1 MGLGTEVFTMPG
13 SKFKAV
19 CINPVEDPEKIKEI
33 SQRYYQGLIDAL
45 EITFGEAW
53 ATEIFKIRGWTEE
66 DFIKVGGKYEFRGK
80 KSIEE
85 GDSRKNI
92 GS

>member
-33 SQRYYQGLIDAL
+33 SQRYYQGLVNAL

-80 KSIEE
+80 KEIEE

>member
-19 CINPVEDPEKIKEI
+19 CLNPVEDPEKIKEI
-33 SQRYYQGLIDAL
+33 SQRYYQGLVNAL

-80 KSIEE
+80 KAIEE

-92 GS
+92 GN

>member
-1 MGLGTEVFTMPG
+1 MAIGKEIFTKPG

-19 CINPVEDPEKIKEI
+19 CINPVEDPEKVKEI
-33 SQRYYQGLIDAL
+33 SERYYKGLITAL

-53 ATEIFKIRGWTEE
+53 ATEVFKRMGLKEE

-80 KSIEE
+80 KAIEE
-85 GDSRKNI
+85 GDSGKDT

>member
-33 SQRYYQGLIDAL
+33 SERYYQGLITAL

-66 DFIKVGGKYEFRGK
+66 DFIKVGGKYELRGK
-80 KSIEE
+80 KSIKE
-85 GDSRKNI
+85 GDSGKDI

>member
-66 DFIKVGGKYEFRGK
+66 DFIKVGGKYEFRREK
-80 KSIEE
+80 AIKE
-85 GDSRKNI
+85 GDS
-92 GS
+92 

>member
-1 MGLGTEVFTMPG
+1 M
-13 SKFKAV
+13 KFHKD
-19 CINPVEDPEKIKEI
+19 IIKVVN
-33 SQRYYQGLIDAL
+33 AL
-45 EITFGEAW
+45 EITFGEMW

-80 KSIEE
+80 KAIEE

>member
-33 SQRYYQGLIDAL
+33 SQRYYQGLVNAL

-66 DFIKVGGKYEFRGK
+66 DFIKVGGTYEFRGK
-80 KSIEE
+80 RSIEE

>member
-19 CINPVEDPEKIKEI
+19 CLNPTEDQEKIKEF
-33 SQRYYQGLIDAL
+33 SERYYKSLVSAL
-45 EITFGEAW
+45 EITFGDAW
-53 ATEIFKIRGWTEE
+53 ATEVFKRMGWTEE

-80 KSIEE
+80 KAIEE

>member
-19 CINPVEDPEKIKEI
+19 CLNPVEDPEKIKEI
-33 SQRYYQGLIDAL
+33 SQRYYQGLVNAL
-45 EITFGEAW
+45 ERSFGEAW
-53 ATEIFKIRGWTEE
+53 ATEVFKRMGLTEE
-66 DFIKVGGKYEFRGK
+66 DFIKVGGKYELRRK

-85 GDSRKNI
+85 GDSGKDN
-92 GS
+92 

>member
-33 SQRYYQGLIDAL
+33 SQRYYQGLVNAL

-53 ATEIFKIRGWTEE
+53 ATEIFKIRGWTQE
-66 DFIKVGGKYEFRGK
+66 DFIKVGDKYELR
-80 KSIEE
+80 E
-85 GDSRKNI
+85 KNDKDC
-92 GS
+92 SNE